1 MGVRGPVKSPGLVGW
16 VMMPAAMLTPPP
28 LGWQVAQ
35 DWPALDRVVDSK
47 SRLPSST
54 STAWEVAADAVC
66 TALRS
71 WDILAVER
79 PGSPWGS
86 DRPDVPLWLAEA
98 QAATVA
104 ARINR
109 PKGQYLLTAPPS
121 AGTGPVSHTPPSPR
135 QCPTSPA
142 PFVPSVLKIPERARL
157 SGSDR

>member
-35 DWPALDRVVDSK
+35 DWPALERVVDSK

-71 WDILAVER
+71 WDILAVEM
-79 PGSPWGS
+79 PWTPWGS
-86 DRPDVPLWLAEA
+86 ARPDVPLWLAEE
-98 QAATVA
+98 QAGPAGA
-104 ARINR
+104 GPDR
-109 PKGQYLLTAPPS
+109 PHNPYSLNS
-121 AGTGPVSHTPPSPR
+121 
-135 QCPTSPA
+135 
-142 PFVPSVLKIPERARL
+142 
-157 SGSDR
+157 